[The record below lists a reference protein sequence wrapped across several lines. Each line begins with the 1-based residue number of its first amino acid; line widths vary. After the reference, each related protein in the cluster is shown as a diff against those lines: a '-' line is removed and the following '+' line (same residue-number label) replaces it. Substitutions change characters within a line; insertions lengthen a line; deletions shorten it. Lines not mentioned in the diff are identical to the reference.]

1 MKTTDGYTLRRSQSG
16 YSDYEIKIF
25 SVDACN
31 YQGNPEQGLF
41 DREYDGRYP
50 TLKQAVAHCKK
61 YKDTCD
67 MFEIW
72 EEWHDCEPSRYG
84 GYSIGD
90 VNSQIVHQYKGG
102 KLVGKDT
109 LL

>member
-41 DREYDGRYP
+41 DREYDGKIP
-50 TLKQAVAHCKK
+50 H
-61 YKDTCD
+61 
-67 MFEIW
+67 FETGS
-72 EEWHDCEPSRYG
+72 CS
-84 GYSIGD
+84 
-90 VNSQIVHQYKGG
+90 
-102 KLVGKDT
+102 L
-109 LL
+109 

>member
-1 MKTTDGYTLRRSQSG
+1 MLATIKATQSKV
-16 YSDYEIKIF
+16 YLI
-25 SVDACN
+25 
-31 YQGNPEQGLF
+31 GNTMA
-41 DREYDGRYP
+41 RYP

>member
-1 MKTTDGYTLRRSQSG
+1 MKTIDGYRLRKSQSG
-16 YSDYEIKIF
+16 YTDYEILTYE
-25 SVDACN
+25 VDACT
-31 YQGNPEQGLF
+31 YHGEPERGMF
-41 DREYDGRYP
+41 DREHDGRYP
-50 TLKQAVAHCKK
+50 TLKDAVAHCKK

-72 EEWHDCEPSRYG
+72 EEWHDYETNKYG
-84 GYSIGD
+84 GCIGD
-90 VNSQIVHQYKGG
+90 VNSQIVHQYKNG